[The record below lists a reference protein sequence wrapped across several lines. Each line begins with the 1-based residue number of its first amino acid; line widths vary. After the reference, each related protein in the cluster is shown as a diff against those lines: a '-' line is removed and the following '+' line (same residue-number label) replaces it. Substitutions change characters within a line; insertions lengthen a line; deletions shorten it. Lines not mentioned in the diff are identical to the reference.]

1 MMLERFALVDLAEDC
16 GRVIKSFCLPS
27 YEEARIFNCHG
38 VGKRKLRTWKD
49 ANRNRGILRS
59 SKPARA
65 STKVACGQFVTN
77 LRRPRFDSLK
87 AVVTHLRNSPCW
99 KPLQP
104 HETLAHLQSSRITNP
119 SLDKDWGSGGATR
132 FHDVCIPKRPD
143 ISLSDQEPSEFT
155 RRLFVHLG
163 PKQAFWTRQPCL
175 CFAPESGHLAQQDR

>member
-77 LRRPRFDSLK
+77 PRRPRFDSLK

-104 HETLAHLQSSRITNP
+104 HETLAHSQSSRITNP
-119 SLDKDWGSGGATR
+119 RLDKDWRSGGATR
-132 FHDVCIPKRPD
+132 FTMSVSRKGPTSACPIKSRANLCGGYVRFGSKAD
-143 ISLSDQEPSEFT
+143 I
-155 RRLFVHLG
+155 LG
-163 PKQAFWTRQPCL
+163 HGSHVR
-175 CFAPESGHLAQQDR
+175 FAPESGHLAQQDW